1 MAICNIKKKN
11 IGFDIWEFDTTFSKE
26 VLEAIL
32 LETQLFPFSIIEGKR
47 TDKNVRIWA
56 NQYESFG
63 FKSLC
68 EYFDNKYTKQWLN
81 EYVSVDL
88 AEYRTRIE
96 ICKDI
101 KGSWLEEHVDD
112 PAKEFTLQ
120 MYLSD
125 SDISTSFNNV
135 TTSATKGSGW
145 FFRNTAT
152 EKHGLTPLDNNRIS
166 IIVNYVNEK
175 WRDNNVLV

>member
-1 MAICNIKKKN
+1 MAISNVTKTN
-11 IGFDIWEFDTTFSKE
+11 IGFDIWKFDTTFSEE
-26 VLEAIL
+26 VLGAVILEA
-32 LETQLFPFSIIEGKR
+32 EAFPFSIIEGKR

-63 FKSLC
+63 YKSIC
-68 EYFDNKYTKQWLN
+68 DYFDNKYTKKRLS
-81 EYVSVDL
+81 EYVSFDL
-88 AEYRTRIE
+88 TECRTRIE

-125 SDISTSFNNV
+125 SDVSTSFNNIK
-135 TTSATKGSGW
+135 TSAIKGSGW
-145 FFRNTAT
+145 FFRNTAI
-152 EKHGLTPLDNNRIS
+152 EKHGLTPLDSNRIS
-166 IIVNYVNEK
+166 IIVNYVNEN
-175 WRDNNVLV
+175 WRDKNVLV